1 MNKELI
7 QAIKLYYPLLS
18 TLNEEGC
25 ESIIESYAYLAY
37 NGILNLDQFQSMLS
51 GLIKNQVL
59 INNNNVISKGK
70 EFNNYIA
77 ALFPVWQKLGVI
89 K

>member
-1 MNKELI
+1 MNKEII

-18 TLNEEGC
+18 TLNEG

-37 NGILNLDQFQSMLS
+37 NGILNLDQFHSMIN
-51 GLIKNQVL
+51 GLIKN
-59 INNNNVISKGK
+59 NVIVNKGNVITK
-70 EFNNYIA
+70 GSDFDGYIK
-77 ALFPVWQKLGVI
+77 ALTPVWTKLGVI